1 MQLITVENV
10 RACMNKSDHRLNPT
24 HRKICLPII
33 ERIYR
38 KMKIGLRFPPIKI
51 NDTCICDGH
60 HRYIASRLSCCEV
73 EMMEWSM
80 SRSTLMYDWK
90 EVVLETTDWDTAGV
104 IRHMDRR
111 DALYNNVL
119 EEEMRKLMEGM

>member
-1 MQLITVENV
+1 
-10 RACMNKSDHRLNPT
+10 
-24 HRKICLPII
+24 
-33 ERIYR
+33 
-38 KMKIGLRFPPIKI
+38 
-51 NDTCICDGH
+51 
-60 HRYIASRLSCCEV
+60 
-73 EMMEWSM
+73 
-80 SRSTLMYDWK
+80 MYDWK